1 MLISFP
7 KQSTTYLTISALN
20 KIALF
25 KSFPKQKLTAAQE
38 NEHTLFQRTHFIS
51 WIC

>member
-7 KQSTTYLTISALN
+7 KRNMIQLTISILN
-20 KIALF
+20 KITMF

-38 NEHTLFQRTHFIS
+38 NEHTLFLGYVDK
-51 WIC
+51 